1 MLFRSLGQILH
12 LDNASGPPTGPV
24 GTVELKHPTSTTIGA
39 DCLFHRLILL
49 DRRLGQLLPEKE
61 DFLELCRSGLSI
73 SATSF
78 LPRESTSSPL
88 SESHCFIC
96 CTELG
101 LSKAVS
107 FFMAAVSSARE
118 RVSISGYAL
127 VLWESRPQLPLGS
140 DGIWLFRVGAV
151 DGV

>member
-1 MLFRSLGQILH
+1 MGERIRHIFVEKLHAFKVAAADKPTSLCRSGKMVLGQVLH
-12 LDNASGPPTGPV
+12 LYNASSPTTGPV
-24 GTVELKHPTSTTIGA
+24 GTIELKHSTSTTIGA

-49 DRRLGQLLPEKE
+49 YGRFGQLLPEKE
-61 DFLELCRSGLSI
+61 NLLSSDGAVLSI

-78 LPRESTSSPL
+78 FPRESTSSPL

-107 FFMAAVSSARE
+107 FFMAAVRSHG
-118 RVSISGYAL
+118 SGC
-127 VLWESRPQLPLGS
+127 P
-140 DGIWLFRVGAV
+140 
-151 DGV
+151 